1 MIVTA
6 LAARWLFTAVF
17 AAAGLG
23 AALPRRGPAG
33 TARPMDRISAIFC
46 AAMGAALT
54 AMTWRPEPAA
64 ATWPQAAL
72 FGCAALGFGLT
83 SLADHGRAW
92 RPNAPALLHALMAGT
107 MIWML
112 TAMPAM
118 TGMTSPGPA
127 RGAMPPMPRA
137 ATPVPVLVIS
147 ILLAVSCAA
156 ASLPWLARALGP
168 GRRVKDPVSASQA
181 AMNAG
186 MAAMLLATLG

>member
-1 MIVTA
+1 MITA

-33 TARPMDRISAIFC
+33 AARRADQISAVFC
-46 AAMGAALT
+46 AAMCAALT

-64 ATWPQAAL
+64 ATWLQAAL

-83 SLADHGRAW
+83 SRAGHGRVR
-92 RPNAPALLHALMAGT
+92 RPSLPALLHALMAGT

-118 TGMTSPGPA
+118 TGMKSPGSA
-127 RGAMPPMPRA
+127 RGAMAPMLRA
-137 ATPVPVLVIS
+137 ATPVPVLVVS
-147 ILLAVSCAA
+147 IVLAVLCAA
-156 ASLPWLARALGP
+156 ASFPWLARAIGP

-181 AMNAG
+181 AVSAG
-186 MAAMLLATLG
+186 MAAMLLATPG

>member
-1 MIVTA
+1 MIAA

-33 TARPMDRISAIFC
+33 TTRPADQISAVFC
-46 AAMGAALT
+46 AAMCAALT

-64 ATWPQAAL
+64 ASWLQAAL

-83 SLADHGRAW
+83 SRAGHGRG
-92 RPNAPALLHALMAGT
+92 RQPGLPALLHALMAGT

-118 TGMTSPGPA
+118 TGMTSPGSA
-127 RGAMPPMPRA
+127 RGAMAPMPRA
-137 ATPVPVLVIS
+137 ATPVPVLVVS
-147 ILLAVSCAA
+147 IFLAVSCAA
-156 ASLPWLARALGP
+156 ACFPWLARAIGP
-168 GRRVKDPVSASQA
+168 GPRIKDPVSASQA
-181 AMNAG
+181 AMSAG